1 VNAGIALPPSVE
13 PRRAAEQSR
22 RLLESDVR
30 PWRVLHLCCGVSEI
44 APVLEVQRTAGMRPL
59 AFTQSGP
66 AEPSTWLAGSPP
78 ASSASLLSAWREV
91 RTWRRWIADSQG
103 EFEIIH
109 AHSFSG
115 GMAAV
120 RANAPLVYD
129 IHRFVE
135 QAAGALGEIAEH
147 CWLERSFRTAEQF
160 VLARAA
166 AVIVHSAPAY
176 RGALDRGCASGSVF
190 IFPELLQTPRPEL
203 EPAWL
208 RNLAKRYDAV
218 YGNVLSRGRAGR
230 GPLLPPGCQP
240 LAACL

>member
-91 RTWRRWIADSQG
+91 RTWR
-103 EFEIIH
+103 
-109 AHSFSG
+109 
-115 GMAAV
+115 MAAV